1 MSSKIMVSRE
11 DIQEYY
17 FQLLSEIPEE
27 NPAQSSPKIHS
38 DTSDAQDT
46 FQQALKDDQG
56 NTSPLEESEWEYLEV
71 VLNRPPGQSRSFGFT
86 IAGGYDAPQ
95 ENGDPSV
102 YVTRLAPGGIADVD
116 DRLRPFDQI
125 ISVNGTDLTC
135 VSNEEAVQI
144 LREAGDTLAL
154 IVRRYLGTES
164 NSEMAFPI
172 PAKRN
177 SEARLMP
184 GAEAELGGEGSSVNE
199 PYWYEVD
206 LVKTREDVGL
216 GFSIAG
222 GHNANDQLAYEGI
235 FVTRIS
241 PGGLAAMNGQIQPG
255 DRLLQVNGIDLGTA
269 THEEAVRILRNAGT
283 CVHLVLC
290 RPPPPSDQ
298 GGSNLSFSIDDLAK
312 KNRGF
317 LSPSSTLS
325 SAGPPSS
332 TEAPRQ
338 ATARYRKR

>member
-1 MSSKIMVSRE
+1 
-11 DIQEYY
+11 
-17 FQLLSEIPEE
+17 
-27 NPAQSSPKIHS
+27 
-38 DTSDAQDT
+38 
-46 FQQALKDDQG
+46 
-56 NTSPLEESEWEYLEV
+56 LEEGYVGRL
-71 VLNRPPGQSRSFGFT
+71 T
-86 IAGGYDAPQ
+86 IMNLLYIP
-95 ENGDPSV
+95 
-102 YVTRLAPGGIADVD
+102 R
-116 DRLRPFDQI
+116 F
-125 ISVNGTDLTC
+125 
-135 VSNEEAVQI
+135 
-144 LREAGDTLAL
+144 

-255 DRLLQVNGIDLGTA
+255 DRLLQ
-269 THEEAVRILRNAGT
+269 AGT